1 MCGLRTIVGQQ
12 WLFYPWI
19 LSKNSPSSKR
29 KFWSFKTQN
38 KQNFKSGIFFFNQL
52 EQLEGSNQLA
62 FECFSAIHLPHAL
75 ISSYHH
81 SLQFHVLQSLFRF
94 HFLLL
99 LFNFINQ
106 ENMDTHRGPTPHG
119 TKPMISLQHFSPY
132 FCAI

>member
-1 MCGLRTIVGQQ
+1 MLASNDFFILGFFQRIPLVLKGNSGHLRHRTNRTLNQG
-12 WLFYPWI
+12 F
-19 LSKNSPSSKR
+19 
-29 KFWSFKTQN
+29 
-38 KQNFKSGIFFFNQL
+38 FFFNQL